1 MTARC
6 NSCGQEWPRDPA
18 LEVECPDCRASVGAP
33 CRRPSGH
40 GCAVHGA
47 RDRLAMDRGFL
58 TLCLAIGPASPG
70 LSIDATDSDV
80 LPLFAFK
87 RKSAITT

>member
-6 NSCGQEWPRDPA
+6 NACGEEWPRDPA
-18 LEVECPDCRASVGAP
+18 LEVECPDCRASIGSP

-47 RDRLAMDRGFL
+47 RDRLAMDWGFL
-58 TLCLAIGPASPG
+58 SPCSATAFASPA
-70 LSIDATDSDV
+70 LSSDE

-87 RKSAITT
+87 DESAITT